1 MSYSKPQ
8 TNYEPYRDIYKESR
22 QLYNQAMDEQATRN
36 AQNLSTVVNTTMGA
50 ISEQVK
56 KKKGLE
62 AFSAESLKRSNKLN
76 DKVAKFG
83 SPYDDFNKKSEEF
96 FFGLIGEFND
106 IQSALDNGTHKNP
119 QLARQDLARIER
131 LVDQYKEGI
140 GDVLATGQIIDDA
153 MEIYRKE
160 GAGAAG
166 TLSVTGA
173 LAPQLN
179 IIDKMRRGG
188 SLANDISIS
197 HDGGSI
203 ILTDTKTGAI
213 LNMDEFNKAVV
224 DKNNPYIKLVPD
236 LKEQLKDGYD
246 FFTKDKQG
254 QYQAKY
260 TTVSDADPNDPNAQR
275 YMTEVQEQELIESL
289 KGGPQID
296 YRTGKPTKFLDG
308 GMFRAI
314 ISEEG
319 ESIWEDMMPTS
330 ITKDL
335 EYPDPPPVFGSPEY
349 EEYYNTFYGPMLSY
363 MSEKTVTEN
372 TQDIRRESVENRMK
386 AAQANE
392 PKVDA
397 DGNPTARE
405 LNKQL
410 GRDDFDAPGASRL
423 SQRFITSNNV
433 KEDEELIKNAKVG
446 QVVTLSNG
454 KKYKRTLAQQQD
466 PGVVTDKEN
475 LPTGGKQSNTTSN
488 TNITSSSAVSAS
500 KPVNIQKTPAS
511 TSAVSASGPIN
522 VQASSANNNGYSA
535 NVTVDPKTS
544 AVTFDFNGKK
554 VDASKAASDHPVM
567 KMKNDGS
574 DYIREVGNFET
585 LAGSGSGA
593 SVTGYGFSGANPK
606 LRKKYDEAKGKT
618 NEDKFI
624 NTVNGYII
632 GNNTPGK
639 DVYGNDLSKLPKGE
653 KPDTS
658 ILTDLNMDK
667 ATFDALPNDVKKE
680 LVDWKMNTG
689 RNAGDIVVIAS
700 GGDWDGDRGAS
711 SNLPSDAVGKV
722 DYKKLDGKKLAE
734 ARKAMYEG
742 TLNLIKKKH
751 GEKSSKYKTAKKHY
765 DSSQQYR

>member
-1 MSYSKPQ
+1 MSYAKPQ
-8 TNYEPYRDIYKESR
+8 TTYEPYRDIYKESR
-22 QLYNQAMDEQATRN
+22 QLEQAAAAEQSQRN
-36 AQNLSTVVNTTMGA
+36 ANNLGTLVSTGMGVISDVVKRK
-50 ISEQVK
+50 E
-56 KKKGLE
+56 GLE
-62 AFSAESLKRSNKLN
+62 AFSAEALKRSNKLN

-83 SPYDDFNKKSEEF
+83 SPYDDFNKKSEDF

-153 MEIYRKE
+153 MEVYKRE

-213 LNMDEFNKAVV
+213 LNMDEFNKAIV
-224 DKNNPYIKLVPD
+224 DKNNPYITLVPD

-246 FFTKDKQG
+246 FFTKDKEG
-254 QYQAKY
+254 QYQSKY
-260 TTVSDADPNDPNAQR
+260 TTVSDADPNNPNAQR

-289 KGGPQID
+289 KGTPQID
-296 YRTGKPTKFLDG
+296 YRTGKPTAYLDG

-314 ISEEG
+314 ISAEG

-335 EYPDPPPVFGSPEY
+335 EYPDPPPAFGSPEY
-349 EEYYNTFYGPMLSY
+349 EEFYNTFYGPMLSF
-363 MSEKTVTEN
+363 MSEQTVTEN
-372 TQDIRRESVENRMK
+372 TQDIRRESVEKRMN
-386 AAQANE
+386 AAKVDE

-405 LNKQL
+405 LNKEL

-423 SQRFITSNNV
+423 SQRFITSNNI

-454 KKYKRTLAQQQD
+454 KKYKRTLAQDLVVD
-466 PGVVTDKEN
+466 PGITTDKEN
-475 LPTGGKQSNTTSN
+475 LPTGGKKSAAKGN
-488 TNITSSSAVSAS
+488 TNIAPGQAVNVQQTIPA
-500 KPVNIQKTPAS
+500 NNAS
-511 TSAVSASGPIN
+511 TTPQAASAD
-522 VQASSANNNGYSA
+522 NNGYSA
-535 NVTVDPKTS
+535 NVTVDPQTNV
-544 AVTFDFNGKK
+544 VTFDFNGKA
-554 VDASKAASDHPVM
+554 VDASKAASGHPVL
-567 KMKNDGS
+567 KMKNDGN
-574 DYIREVGNFET
+574 DYIRKIGNFET
-585 LAGSGSGA
+585 LAGNGSGG

-606 LRKKYDEAKGKT
+606 LSDKYKNAKGKT
-618 NEDKFI
+618 NEEKFI
-624 NTVNGYII
+624 NTVDSYII
-632 GNNTPGK
+632 GDNTPGK
-639 DVYGNDLSKLPKGE
+639 DVYGNDLSDVDG

-658 ILTDLNMDK
+658 ILTDLNMDR
-667 ATFDALPNDVKKE
+667 ATFDALPDDVKKE
-680 LVDWKMNTG
+680 IVDWKMNTG
-689 RNAGDIVVIAS
+689 RNAADIVVIAS
-700 GGDWDGDRGAS
+700 GGKWDGDKGARET
-711 SNLPSDAVGKV
+711 LPDDAIGKV
-722 DYKKLDGKKLAE
+722 DYKKVDGKKLIA
-734 ARKAMYEG
+734 ARRAMYKG
-742 TLNLIKKKH
+742 TLDLTKEKH
-751 GEKSSKYKTAKKHY
+751 GEKSSKYKTAKANY
-765 DSSQQYR
+765 DNSQQYR

>member
-1 MSYSKPQ
+1 MSYAKPQ
-8 TNYEPYRDIYKESR
+8 TTYEPYRDIYKESR
-22 QLYNQAMDEQATRN
+22 QLEQAAAAEQSQRN
-36 AQNLSTVVNTTMGA
+36 ANNLGTLVSTGMGVISDVVKRK
-50 ISEQVK
+50 E
-56 KKKGLE
+56 GLE
-62 AFSAESLKRSNKLN
+62 AFSAEALKRSNKLN

-153 MEIYRKE
+153 MEIYKRE

-213 LNMDEFNKAVV
+213 LNMDEFNKAIV
-224 DKNNPYIKLVPD
+224 DKNNPYITLVPD

-246 FFTKDKQG
+246 FFTKDKEG
-254 QYQAKY
+254 QYQSKY
-260 TTVSDADPNDPNAQR
+260 TTVSDANPNDPNAQR
-275 YMTEVQEQELIESL
+275 YMTESQEQELIESL
-289 KGGPQID
+289 KGSPQID
-296 YRTGKPTKFLDG
+296 YRTGKPTAYLDG

-314 ISEEG
+314 ISSEG

-335 EYPDPPPVFGSPEY
+335 EYPDPPPAFGSPEY
-349 EEYYNTFYGPMLSY
+349 EEFYNTFYGPMLSF

-372 TQDIRRESVENRMK
+372 TQDIRRESVEKRMN
-386 AAQANE
+386 AAKVDE

-405 LNKQL
+405 LNKEL
-410 GRDDFDAPGASRL
+410 GRDDFDSKGASRL
-423 SQRFITSNNV
+423 SQRFITSNNI

-454 KKYKRTLAQQQD
+454 KKYKRTLAQQQN
-466 PGVVTDKEN
+466 PGITTDKEN
-475 LPTGGKQSNTTSN
+475 LPTGGKQGGATSN
-488 TNITSSSAVSAS
+488 TNIAPGQSVNVQQTIPANNAS
-500 KPVNIQKTPAS
+500 TPAQ
-511 TSAVSASGPIN
+511 SAN
-522 VQASSANNNGYSA
+522 TNNNGYSA
-535 NVTVDPKTS
+535 NVTVNPKTNV
-544 AVTFDFNGKK
+544 VTFDFNGKA
-554 VDASKAASDHPVM
+554 VDASKAASGHPVM

-574 DYIREVGNFET
+574 DYIREIGNFET
-585 LAGSGSGA
+585 LAGSGSGT
-593 SVTGYGFSGANPK
+593 SVTGYGFSGANGK
-606 LRKKYDEAKGKT
+606 LANKYKNAKGKT
-618 NEDKFI
+618 NEEKFI
-624 NTVNGYII
+624 NTVDSYII
-632 GNNTPGK
+632 GDNTPGK
-639 DVYGNDLSKLPKGE
+639 DVYGNDLSNVKG

-658 ILTDLNMDK
+658 ILTDLNMDR
-667 ATFDALPNDVKKE
+667 ATFDALPDDVKKE
-680 LVDWKMNTG
+680 IVDWKMNTG
-689 RNAGDIVVIAS
+689 RNAADIIVIAS
-700 GGDWDGDRGAS
+700 GGAWDGDKGARET
-711 SNLPSDAVGKV
+711 LPDDAIGKV
-722 DYKKLDGKKLAE
+722 DYKKVDGKKLIA
-734 ARKAMYEG
+734 ARRAMYKG
-742 TLNLIKKKH
+742 TLDLIKEKH
-751 GEKSSKYKTAKKHY
+751 GEKSSEYKTAKANY
-765 DSSQQYR
+765 DNSQQYR